1 MSVSFVISNRPIY
14 RTFTIAQSKA
24 IHNIEIDKNFVEIT
38 FQGNT
43 EKAYLFLATDRFVA
57 HLSEVI
63 KSPDLLGLSLGSV
76 ISKARKVG
84 DLQYIEEGGY

>member
-24 IHNIEIDKNFVEIT
+24 IHIIEIDKNFVEIT
-38 FQGNT
+38 FQSN
-43 EKAYLFLATDRFVA
+43 KRAYIFLATDRFIA
-57 HLSEVI
+57 HLSKVI

-76 ISKARKVG
+76 ISKARKCN

>member
-14 RTFTIAQSKA
+14 RTFTVAESSA
-24 IHNIEIDKNFVEIT
+24 IYNVEVDKNFVEII

-43 EKAYLFLATDRFVA
+43 EKAYLFLGSDRFVA

-63 KSPDLLGLSLGSV
+63 KSPDLLGLSLGSL
-76 ISKARKVG
+76 IAKARKNG